1 MWKKDEAKK
10 INEVSLPAIQEHFPK
25 DLTQI
30 PDIFINLYTGLTQ
43 EERIGYI
50 RLKAEDVFKWPPIP
64 RWLHLN
70 PIDLNKESP
79 GSILCNMQFVL
90 DNEHT
95 KRIFK
100 QKGVCTHF
108 ILYAH
113 VVSGF
118 ELDPTN
124 SDDELESRIEV
135 ELCEKTANT
144 KVQRG
149 RFPYWNEL
157 LDLNVELDW
166 KLDFAPDVAVTLYQT
181 NKKGFLGRLKETEI
195 GKFTVPV
202 RSIQENKK
210 YPHFFNLIKNND
222 KVGRI
227 LAMFY
232 IETYDPKAKK
242 KFFPVYEN
250 LKKNVNKAKLEI
262 VILGGRNLDFS
273 GYLKD
278 FELKVELIQ
287 NGENEIK
294 HNQIKSELD
303 INDINH
309 ESGKTNKIIN
319 VCQRQEFL
327 ANIYG
332 DEDFQIFPYL
342 KITLKKRAFF
352 GDDERFILFNLADF
366 LDSYNEN
373 KKKLY
378 RMIFEQN
385 IDERKMDQEQYIL
398 KEFEDNLNVINQSL
412 DESEIVLKNTEEN
425 LETAVGE
432 EEEDLCEIKINL
444 RNVSEKKKNKPKL
457 EIRENLDEEA
467 EIHKREIELLE
478 VLMNYKNMSVSNTF
492 EVSCSHKDK
501 VTEKEMKKKLR
512 LKLKKKLRCLKA
524 KDVNISFIL
533 EQ

>member
-1 MWKKDEAKK
+1 M
-10 INEVSLPAIQEHFPK
+10 L
-25 DLTQI
+25 
-30 PDIFINLYTGLTQ
+30 
-43 EERIGYI
+43 GYI
-50 RLKAEDVFKWPPIP
+50 RLKAEEVYKWPSTP
-64 RWLHLN
+64 RWLHMN

-79 GSILCNMQFVL
+79 GSILCNIQFVL

-100 QKGVCTHF
+100 QKGVTTHF

-113 VVSGF
+113 IVSGF
-118 ELDPTN
+118 ELDPKN

-135 ELCEKTANT
+135 ELCEKTINT

-157 LDLNVELDW
+157 LDMNVELDW

-181 NKKGFLGRLKETEI
+181 NKKGFLGRLKENEI

-202 RSIQENKK
+202 RTIKENKK

-232 IETYDPKAKK
+232 IETLDPKAKK
-242 KFFPVYEN
+242 KMFPVYEN

-278 FELKVELIQ
+278 FDLKIELIQ
-287 NGENEIK
+287 NGEIEIK
-294 HNQIKSELD
+294 QDQIQNELD
-303 INDINH
+303 IYDINH
-309 ESGKTNKIIN
+309 EGGNANKLIN
-319 VCQRQEFL
+319 LCQRHEFV

-332 DEDFQIFPYL
+332 NEDFQIFPYL

-352 GDDERFILFNLADF
+352 GDDERFLLFNLADF

-385 IDERKMDQEQYIL
+385 IDERRIDQEQYIL
-398 KEFEDNLNVINQSL
+398 KEFEENFDVVNQSL
-412 DESEIVLKNTEEN
+412 DESEIVLKTTEAN
-425 LETAVGE
+425 LETAECE
-432 EEEDLCEIKINL
+432 EEEDLSEIKIKI
-444 RNVSEKKKNKPKL
+444 RNESDKKKNKQKS
-457 EIRENLDEEA
+457 EVRDIIDEEA
-467 EIHKREIELLE
+467 DIHKREIELLD
-478 VLMNYKNMSVSNTF
+478 VLMNYKNMSISDTF
-492 EVSCSHKDK
+492 EVTCYHKDK
-501 VTEKEMKKKLR
+501 VIEKEMKKKLR
-512 LKLKKKLRCLKA
+512 CKLKKKLRILKA
-524 KDVNISFIL
+524 KDVIFIKIRL
-533 EQ
+533 IMKMKLKR